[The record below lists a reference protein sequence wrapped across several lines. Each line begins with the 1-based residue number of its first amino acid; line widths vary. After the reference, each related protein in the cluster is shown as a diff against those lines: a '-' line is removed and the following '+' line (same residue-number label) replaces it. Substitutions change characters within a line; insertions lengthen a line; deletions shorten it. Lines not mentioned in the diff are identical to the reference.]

1 MIRFSRR
8 SVHFATLALVIAGFC
23 ASGSTF
29 AQSTYPNKPVKIVLP
44 YPAGGGSDAVARM
57 IADKLQQTW
66 GQPVVVDNKP
76 GASGIIGT
84 QQVVRTA
91 ADGYTLLY
99 HNTVLIQQ
107 PSMME
112 KLPYDP
118 LKDLQPVTV
127 TLKTNN
133 LFVVPASSPA
143 KTLKEFIDLAR
154 SQTAQGSYGSYGIG
168 SAAHL
173 NGELFKQQTGLDL
186 THVAFQGSAPMITNL
201 IGNQLPSA
209 FIDIPSALPHMKN
222 LRPLAVAGTQRPPE
236 LSNVPTFTELGY
248 KSFEPMGWHGL
259 FLPAGTPSTI
269 AQKISKDVNAVLQMP
284 DVQARLKSMGVTPGG
299 GTPEEF
305 AQVIKTDAAIY
316 ADITKAANI
325 RITQ

>member
-1 MIRFSRR
+1 
-8 SVHFATLALVIAGFC
+8 
-23 ASGSTF
+23 
-29 AQSTYPNKPVKIVLP
+29 
-44 YPAGGGSDAVARM
+44 M

-118 LKDLQPVTV
+118 LKDLQPVTA

-133 LFVVPASSPA
+133 IFVVPASSPA

-222 LRPLAVAGTQRPPE
+222 LRPLAIAGTQRPPE
-236 LSNVPTFTELGY
+236 LSGVPTFTELGY

-284 DVQARLKSMGVTPGG
+284 DVQARLKAMGVAPGG

-305 AQVIKTDAAIY
+305 AQVIKADAAIY